1 MLASM
6 VVFCLSLHGQETIKQ
21 QDPPSEPVPVVK
33 PKMTTR
39 AYIDSFKVAAMVEM
53 KAYGIPASITLGQGI
68 LESAS
73 GNSKLA
79 KECNNHFGIKCR
91 STWTGRYCLADD
103 DAKDECFRGYL
114 TANESYRDHSLFLY
128 ESKRYANLFELA
140 STDYKNWAHGLREA
154 GYATNPSYGNLLIGV
169 IEKYR
174 LAMFDSMVVMGED
187 FYVSGN
193 NKSTAASPVN
203 GIPAIMARPGET
215 PEQLAARYNLEVW
228 QIYKYNDI
236 KQGDQINPGEIIYLK
251 PKKKRSVESTHTVKQ
266 GETLHDISQM
276 YGIKMKHL
284 YKLNK
289 LTPGQEA
296 QIGEI
301 INLKEKRNQAPKVA
315 AGTVASNAGST
326 GNPNNGA
333 NPNQGGANNPGNGTA
348 GNGSK
353 PNTSGT
359 VGNMGSS
366 NSTNAV
372 DLILNRQNIENSANP
387 LQTAAN
393 GSVYEVQRGET
404 LQQIAARFNT
414 TPLNLARW
422 NNLDMLEVSP
432 GQILVLKPNVKP
444 AGTSAPESRL
454 TGDGPITA
462 PAADTYHFVQP
473 GETLYAIS
481 KKYGVTVDSVKYLNG
496 LADNQIRVGQRLK
509 VK

>member
-1 MLASM
+1 MEFKSGGRLALCFLVLGGSFF
-6 VVFCLSLHGQETIKQ
+6 VDSFAQQTIKQ
-21 QDPPSEPVPVVK
+21 QDPPAEPAPAIK

-39 AYIDSFKVAAMVEM
+39 SYIDSFKLAAMVEM

-91 STWTGRYCLADD
+91 STWTGRFCLADD

-128 ESKRYANLFELA
+128 ESKRYAKLFELA
-140 STDYKNWAHGLREA
+140 STDYKNWANGLREA

-174 LAMFDSMVVMGED
+174 LAMYDSMVVMGED
-187 FYVSGN
+187 FYTP
-193 NKSTAASPVN
+193 STATKAASDVN
-203 GIPAIMARPGET
+203 GIPAIMAKPGET

-251 PKKKRSVESTHTVKQ
+251 PKKKRSVEATHTVKQ

-284 YKLNK
+284 YKLNR

-301 INLKEKRNQAPKVA
+301 INLRDKREQAPKVA
-315 AGTVASNAGST
+315 SATVST
-326 GNPNNGA
+326 
-333 NPNQGGANNPGNGTA
+333 
-348 GNGSK
+348 S
-353 PNTSGT
+353 
-359 VGNMGSS
+359 
-366 NSTNAV
+366 AV
-372 DLILNRQNIENSANP
+372 DIILTKQKVENSANP

-393 GSVYEVQRGET
+393 GSVYEVQKGET

-422 NNLDMLEVSP
+422 NNLDMLEVSA

-444 AGTSAPESRL
+444 TGSEVPESRL
-454 TGDGPITA
+454 NGINSVTA
-462 PAADTYHFVQP
+462 PASDTYHFVQP
-473 GETLYAIS
+473 GETLYSIS
-481 KKYGVTVDSVKYLNG
+481 KKYGVTVDSVKYLNKLG
-496 LADNQIRVGQRLK
+496 DNQIRVGQRLK
-509 VK
+509 VR

>member
-1 MLASM
+1 MEFKSGGRLALCFLVLGGSFF
-6 VVFCLSLHGQETIKQ
+6 VDSFAQQTIKQ
-21 QDPPSEPVPVVK
+21 QDPPAEPAPAIK

-39 AYIDSFKVAAMVEM
+39 SYIDSFKLAAMVEM

-91 STWTGRYCLADD
+91 STWTGRFCLADD

-128 ESKRYANLFELA
+128 ESKRYAKLFELA
-140 STDYKNWAHGLREA
+140 STDYKNWANGLREA

-174 LAMFDSMVVMGED
+174 LAMYDSMVVMGED
-187 FYVSGN
+187 FYTP
-193 NKSTAASPVN
+193 STTTKAASDVN
-203 GIPAIMARPGET
+203 GIPAIMAKPGET

-251 PKKKRSVESTHTVKQ
+251 PKKKRSVEATHTVKQ

-284 YKLNK
+284 YKLNR

-301 INLKEKRNQAPKVA
+301 INLRDKREQAPKVA
-315 AGTVASNAGST
+315 SATVST
-326 GNPNNGA
+326 
-333 NPNQGGANNPGNGTA
+333 
-348 GNGSK
+348 S
-353 PNTSGT
+353 
-359 VGNMGSS
+359 
-366 NSTNAV
+366 AV
-372 DLILNRQNIENSANP
+372 DIILTKQKVENSANP

-393 GSVYEVQRGET
+393 GSVYEVQKGET

-422 NNLDMLEVSP
+422 NNLDMLEVSA

-444 AGTSAPESRL
+444 TGSEVPESRL
-454 TGDGPITA
+454 NGINSVTA
-462 PAADTYHFVQP
+462 PASDTYHFVQP
-473 GETLYAIS
+473 GETLYSIS
-481 KKYGVTVDSVKYLNG
+481 KKYGVTVDSVKYLNKLG
-496 LADNQIRVGQRLK
+496 DNQIRVGQRLK
-509 VK
+509 VR

>member
-1 MLASM
+1 MRK
-6 VVFCLSLHGQETIKQ
+6 FETIAARFGRYSWVISLFFMADSIAQQTVKQ
-21 QDPPSEPVPVVK
+21 VDPPAEPAPAVK

-91 STWTGRYCLADD
+91 STWTGRFCLADD

-128 ESKRYANLFELA
+128 ESKRYMDLFELA
-140 STDYKNWAHGLREA
+140 STDYKNWAHGLRTA

-187 FYVSGN
+187 FYTPSPNGV
-193 NKSTAASPVN
+193 AASDVN

-251 PKKKRSVESTHTVKQ
+251 PKKKRSSELTHTVKQ
-266 GETLHDISQM
+266 GESLHDISQM

-289 LTPGQEA
+289 LSPGQEA

-301 INLKEKRNQAPKVA
+301 INLREKREQAPK
-315 AGTVASNAGST
+315 TASA
-326 GNPNNGA
+326 
-333 NPNQGGANNPGNGTA
+333 
-348 GNGSK
+348 
-353 PNTSGT
+353 
-359 VGNMGSS
+359 VV
-366 NSTNAV
+366 STNAV
-372 DLILNRQNIENSANP
+372 DIILNQQKVENSVNP
-387 LQTAAN
+387 AQMLAS
-393 GSVYEVQRGET
+393 GSVYEVQKGET

-422 NNLDMLEVSP
+422 NNLDMLEVSA

-444 AGTSAPESRL
+444 VGADVPESRL
-454 TGDGPITA
+454 NGNNKVEA
-462 PAADTYHFVQP
+462 PAEDTYHFVQP

-481 KKYGVTVDSVKYLNG
+481 KKYGVTVDSIKYQNKI
-496 LADNQIRVGQRLK
+496 ADNQIRVGQRLK